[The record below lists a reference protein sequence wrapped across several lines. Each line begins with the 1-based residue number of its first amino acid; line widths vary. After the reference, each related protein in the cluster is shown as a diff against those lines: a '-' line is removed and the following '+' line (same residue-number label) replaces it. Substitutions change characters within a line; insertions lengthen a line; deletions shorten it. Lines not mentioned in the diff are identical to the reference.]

1 MGAMSISSAFGNQN
15 GLKLQQSLKGTQLN
29 EIVEPENQAT
39 FIQNLI
45 GYPASV
51 ERYRNKDSNN
61 FEFEDPSTV
70 DPNALQP
77 TSGRKL
83 WKLRH
88 GKKIRKPLKA
98 DKSGFIG
105 GS

>member
-1 MGAMSISSAFGNQN
+1 M
-15 GLKLQQSLKGTQLN
+15 
-29 EIVEPENQAT
+29 
-39 FIQNLI
+39 I

-51 ERYRNKDSNN
+51 ERYRNKEQVN
-61 FEFEDPSTV
+61 FEYENPTTV
-70 DPNALQP
+70 DAYALQP

-98 DKSGFIG
+98 DKTGFIG

>member
-1 MGAMSISSAFGNQN
+1 M
-15 GLKLQQSLKGTQLN
+15 
-29 EIVEPENQAT
+29 
-39 FIQNLI
+39 I

-51 ERYRNKDSNN
+51 ERYRNKEKSNFD
-61 FEFEDPSTV
+61 FENPTTIDA
-70 DPNALQP
+70 NALQP

-88 GKKIRKPLKA
+88 GKRIKKPVKA

>member
-1 MGAMSISSAFGNQN
+1 M
-15 GLKLQQSLKGTQLN
+15 
-29 EIVEPENQAT
+29 
-39 FIQNLI
+39 I

-51 ERYRNKDSNN
+51 ERYRRKESNN
-61 FEFEDPSTV
+61 FEYENPTMV
-70 DPNALQP
+70 DANALQP

-98 DKSGFIG
+98 DKTGFIG